1 MNDASWRVLVWDDD
15 VNTTH
20 VVQYVLYRVCGM
32 TLIDAARTMITI
44 HQQGYAEVARFPERA
59 DAERLVS
66 GLMVCGLRGGLAR
79 AEVAPVG

>member
-32 TLIDAARTMITI
+32 SLIDAARTMIMI
-44 HQQGYAEVARFPERA
+44 HQHGYAEVARFTERA
-59 DAERLVS
+59 EAERLVA
-66 GLMVCGLRGGLAR
+66 GLMVCGLRGGLSR
-79 AEVAPVG
+79 TEVATVG